1 MVSRRSSLAAA
12 TLMISPSS
20 ALAPVRTSPTLPT
33 AAHQLRHLRGGGA
46 ARMAVAEANPL
57 LQQDSLPRFGGI
69 SAADVK
75 PAMSSLLES
84 LETDFEAFENKLES
98 ALADGSAAYPEVVEA
113 LEKIEG
119 FVLNSLTHHALPY
132 VTLPCFPY
140 ITSIHL
146 EEVLNSLTHTPCIP
160 ICHTL
165 AILTHISP
173 GIIFSPQAPVE
184 YAWGVV
190 GHLMGVQNS
199 EELRSAHEEM
209 QPAVVKTTT
218 RLGQVEFPILT
229 HKSVAHSTTK
239 KCRPTMCLPKS
250 QDQNRTI
257 CFDSPLT
264 VCDGLSC
271 GRGAERRQELL

>member
-1 MVSRRSSLAAA
+1 
-12 TLMISPSS
+12 MISPSS

-119 FVLNSLTHHALPY
+119 FVLTLSLTHHAFPY
-132 VTLPCFPY
+132 VTPH
-140 ITSIHL
+140 S
-146 EEVLNSLTHTPCIP
+146 S
-160 ICHTL
+160 
-165 AILTHISP
+165 HISP
-173 GIIFSPQAPVE
+173 AFIWRRCSILSRTLHLSHMPHFPFLPIYHPASFFSLKRPSSTR
-184 YAWGVV
+184 GVWS
-190 GHLMGVQNS
+190 G
-199 EELRSAHEEM
+199 
-209 QPAVVKTTT
+209 T
-218 RLGQVEFPILT
+218 
-229 HKSVAHSTTK
+229 
-239 KCRPTMCLPKS
+239 
-250 QDQNRTI
+250 
-257 CFDSPLT
+257 
-264 VCDGLSC
+264 
-271 GRGAERRQELL
+271 

>member
-146 EEVLNSLTHTPCIP
+146 EEVLNSLTHTPSFPYATHLPFLP
-160 ICHTL
+160 IYHPASFFPLKRPSSTR
-165 AILTHISP
+165 
-173 GIIFSPQAPVE
+173 
-184 YAWGVV
+184 GVWS
-190 GHLMGVQNS
+190 G
-199 EELRSAHEEM
+199 
-209 QPAVVKTTT
+209 T
-218 RLGQVEFPILT
+218 
-229 HKSVAHSTTK
+229 
-239 KCRPTMCLPKS
+239 
-250 QDQNRTI
+250 
-257 CFDSPLT
+257 
-264 VCDGLSC
+264 
-271 GRGAERRQELL
+271 